1 MRFQDKLLIFLQR
14 QIQSI
19 EILGIISLLILILV
33 LLFPFIQKIWIRYQ
47 NNYQLE
53 NPPAVFID
61 YIFFF
66 LISFCGLYLAI
77 YSGHFT
83 YYSEGI
89 KQCGMMIILSFM
101 IWGFL
106 IHFYEVIRK
115 LELIIRKLF

>member
-1 MRFQDKLLIFLQR
+1 MNTFKKVWNILSLNIIGFSVTFLLSLWFVIYTLRFQDKLLIFLQR

-66 LISFCGLYLAI
+66 LISFCGNSFNKYL
-77 YSGHFT
+77 
-83 YYSEGI
+83 
-89 KQCGMMIILSFM
+89 
-101 IWGFL
+101 
-106 IHFYEVIRK
+106 
-115 LELIIRKLF
+115 